1 MTNNLIN
8 TLQKS
13 FSDQSYQ
20 DISKYVGINPES
32 TKNGLKVIIP
42 VVLASILGNNTMS
55 SSAEPIWWNA
65 LDSEYPYTEDEF
77 VMTENIG
84 NSLFLV
90 KGREVVSGMFRTNH
104 DELVAS
110 VSSVAGVQKEKA
122 AGLIELGVPLIAGYL
137 KNWMRRKNWTFKEL
151 IENLIE
157 NKATI
162 IGSLPSGIS
171 LSNFSVAN
179 KPTNNFSKTIEA
191 QIPSSTNI
199 KKKKNNGLIWFGGLL
214 LVALILYYFMGIK
227 SCSRNLNTEDMLV
240 PEISQVIDSPQL
252 YEKSVDGTYYA
263 YKVMPE
269 LVLIKK

>member
-1 MTNNLIN
+1 MTNNIIK

-13 FSDQSYQ
+13 FTDKSYQ
-20 DISKYVGINPES
+20 DISKYVDINPES

-55 SSAEPIWWNA
+55 SSEKPIWWNA
-65 LDSEYPYTEDEF
+65 LDSEYPYTEDEL

-84 NSLFLV
+84 NSSFLV
-90 KGREVVSGMFRTNH
+90 KGREVLSGMFRANH
-104 DELVAS
+104 DDLIAY
-110 VSSVAGVQKEKA
+110 VSSVAGIQKEKA
-122 AGLIELGVPLIAGYL
+122 AGLIEVGVPLIAGYL

-171 LSNFSVAN
+171 LSNFGVAN

-191 QIPSSTNI
+191 QIPSSTKI
-199 KKKKNNGLIWFGGLL
+199 KKKKTMDLCGLEDCCWLL
-214 LVALILYYFMGIK
+214 LYCIISWAL
-227 SCSRNLNTEDMLV
+227 NPV
-240 PEISQVIDSPQL
+240 VEI
-252 YEKSVDGTYYA
+252 
-263 YKVMPE
+263 
-269 LVLIKK
+269 